1 VWSLGGLVGNVVV
14 LVVVVVL
21 IVVVVLLCR
30 GGRLLRLNISCLMCG
45 VIWVDEGVGS
55 TTISASWDTVNLLG
69 VRVSRGVIGSIG
81 IVLEVRVGWVVRV
94 DEWVPV
100 RVGSLSWLNIVVV
113 LVVVIV
119 LLVVVVV
126 VAVLVVSRGSLLN
139 RSWLTVVRIMRSRVL
154 SVGSS
159 RNVSSFQ
166 DLETI
171 NAS

>member
-1 VWSLGGLVGNVVV
+1 VWSLGGLVGIVVV

-30 GGRLLRLNISCLMCG
+30 GGRLLRLNVSCLMCG

-81 IVLEVRVGWVVRV
+81 IVLEVRVGWVIRV

-113 LVVVIV
+113 LVVVVV
-119 LLVVVVV
+119 LLVVVV
-126 VAVLVVSRGSLLN
+126 VAVLVVSRSSLLN
-139 RSWLTVVRIMRSRVL
+139 RSWLTVVRIMRGRVL

>member
-1 VWSLGGLVGNVVV
+1 VWSLGGLVGIVVV

-30 GGRLLRLNISCLMCG
+30 GGRLLRLNVSCLMCG

-81 IVLEVRVGWVVRV
+81 IVLEVRVGWVIRV

-126 VAVLVVSRGSLLN
+126 AVLVVSRGSLLSG
-139 RSWLTVVRIMRSRVL
+139 SWLTVVRIMRSRVL